1 MNQDLLNTLAVDNG
15 APDGPSTGY
24 YADDV
29 PFRSGIVQQQ
39 APLHMAV
46 VAALNGYNPPRPT
59 GAFRYCDL
67 GCGDGT
73 TLNAYAAIYPDAEF
87 VGIDFNAG
95 HIAQARSLAEAA
107 GLDNVR
113 FIQGSFAELD
123 DGDLPVFD
131 FIGMNGIYSWLAR
144 DLMASVHRL
153 VDRHL
158 APNGLF
164 YVEYMTM
171 PGMIAVVPVW
181 QLVQALV
188 PLDGRGS
195 HDRATRGLRLLEEL
209 SKSGMGYLDRHPTA
223 QAATNG
229 YVANWR
235 DNPGRVDHFAHNA
248 LASGFRPRYVTEMCE
263 EMAAAG
269 LVFGGRAQLALN
281 DPDLAVTLQQ
291 ATLLRGV
298 EDRPTRELLLDFMR
312 NERNRRDV
320 YVRAA
325 AHDPDGALGF
335 LLDEVRF
342 LGRSPADRIA
352 RKLELPGPRTAS
364 LDGGVYDAL
373 VAAFDGR
380 ASPARAGDPDG
391 DIRAETLATALHRLH
406 TTGQYFLCEPGSAID
421 GWPEA
426 PERLAFA
433 VTFNAQRLS
442 AAVEALTG
450 ASFVA
455 RAVGGTVMTLGPIEA
470 VVLQAW
476 VSAGRAAAIETALA
490 TLATLKGRVQI
501 DGEAVP
507 VARLTR
513 AQLEPVLA
521 RLVNIRVPNL
531 LRTGVLVA
539 G

>member
-1 MNQDLLNTLAVDNG
+1 MNQDVLTTLVAESGVSEG
-15 APDGPSTGY
+15 AHTGY

-46 VAALNGYNPPRPT
+46 VAALNGYNPPRPQ

-73 TLNAYAAIYPDAEF
+73 TLNAYAAIYPEAEF

-95 HIAQARSLAEAA
+95 HIAQARATAEAA
-107 GLDNVR
+107 QLDNVR
-113 FIQGSFAELD
+113 FIQGSFAELEGD
-123 DGDLPVFD
+123 DLPVFD
-131 FIGMNGIYSWLAR
+131 FIGMNGIYSWLER
-144 DLMASVHRL
+144 DLLPSVHQL

-158 APNGLF
+158 ASNGLF

-209 SKSGMGYLDRHPTA
+209 SKSGMHYLNRHPTA

-269 LVFGGRAQLALN
+269 LVFGGRGQLALN

-325 AHDPDGALGF
+325 SYDPDAALAF
-335 LLDEVRF
+335 LLDEVKF
-342 LGRSPADRIA
+342 LVRGAPDQIRRSLD
-352 RKLELPGPRTAS
+352 LPGPRKAS
-364 LDGGVYDAL
+364 LTGGVYDAL
-373 VAAFDGR
+373 IAAFDGQ
-380 ASPARAGDPDG
+380 AKPARAADPDG
-391 DIRAETLATALHRLH
+391 QFRDETLATALHRLY
-406 TTGQYFLCEPGSAID
+406 TTGQFFLCEPAFQEGP
-421 GWPEA
+421 WPEA
-426 PERLAFA
+426 PERLALPLA
-433 VTFNAQRLS
+433 FNRQRLN

-450 ASFVA
+450 VAFVA
-455 RAVGGTVMTLGPIEA
+455 RAVGGTVMTLGPLEA

-476 VSAGRAAAIETALA
+476 VSAGQTGALETALETMA
-490 TLATLKGRVQI
+490 NLSGQVQI
-501 DGEAVP
+501 NGGAVP
-507 VARLTR
+507 VARLTG

-539 G
+539 E